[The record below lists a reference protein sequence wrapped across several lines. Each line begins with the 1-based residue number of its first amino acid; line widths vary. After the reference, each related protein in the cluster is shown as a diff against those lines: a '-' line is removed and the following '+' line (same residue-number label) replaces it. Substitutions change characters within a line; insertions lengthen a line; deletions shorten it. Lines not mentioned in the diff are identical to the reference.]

1 MGNDWEAIDCM
12 HKKTDFD
19 FIQSFNRIFE
29 YHPEDRILY
38 VESELNARFN
48 AKHTHVISRAR
59 SFQPTT

>member
-1 MGNDWEAIDCM
+1 M